1 MGAGAE
7 AWPYPVVG
15 GSANVVTYDG
25 VYEDVGAGILG
36 AGNSNQIT
44 HLFSIYRDNLEEMGD
59 MI

>member
-7 AWPYPVVG
+7 AWPYPVVA

-36 AGNSNQIT
+36 AGNST
-44 HLFSIYRDNLEEMGD
+44 YRDNPEE
-59 MI
+59 I

>member
-7 AWPYPVVG
+7 AWPYPVVA

-36 AGNSNQIT
+36 AGNPM
-44 HLFSIYRDNLEEMGD
+44 YRDNLEE
-59 MI
+59 I